1 MELIVKIKSVY
12 GIDKIYP
19 VNDAAKIIAEIAGT
33 TTLTEQ
39 AIKLAKQLG
48 YSITVQQPAIIL

>member
-12 GIDKIYP
+12 GVDKIYP

-48 YSITVQQPAIIL
+48 YAITVQQPIVSL

>member
-1 MELIVKIKSVY
+1 MELIVKIKTVY
-12 GIDKIYP
+12 GVDKIYP
-19 VNDAAKIIAEIAGT
+19 VNDAAKIIAEIANT

-48 YSITVQQPAIIL
+48 YSITVQQPAVTL